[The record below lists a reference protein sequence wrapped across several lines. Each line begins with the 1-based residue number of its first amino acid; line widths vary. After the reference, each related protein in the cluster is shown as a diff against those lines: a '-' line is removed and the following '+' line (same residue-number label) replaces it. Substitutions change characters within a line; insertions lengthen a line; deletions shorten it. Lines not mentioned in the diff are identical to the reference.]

1 VWGVVEVGREFR
13 RGNLKERDQL
23 ENLSTEG
30 KIILETDLKELEWEG
45 VE

>member
-1 VWGVVEVGREFR
+1 VWGVVKVCRELQ

-23 ENLSTEG
+23 ENLSAEER
-30 KIILETDLKELEWEG
+30 IILETDLKELECEG

>member
-1 VWGVVEVGREFR
+1 MWGVVEVYRKLR

-23 ENLSTEG
+23 ENLSAEG
-30 KIILETDLKELEWEG
+30 KIILETDVKELEWEG